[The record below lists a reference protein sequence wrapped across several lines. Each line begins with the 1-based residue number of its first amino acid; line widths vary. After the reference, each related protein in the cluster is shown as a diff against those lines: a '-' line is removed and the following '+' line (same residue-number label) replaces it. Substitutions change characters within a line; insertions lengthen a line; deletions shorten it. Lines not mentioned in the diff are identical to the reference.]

1 MAVCLLLAA
10 VVANAE
16 LSAESSCGW
25 AEWRQFKQHYV
36 SQDGRVIDPAN
47 GKNITTSEGQSYG
60 LFFAL
65 VANDRPTFDLLL
77 SWTENNLAQGDL
89 SQHLPA
95 WLWGAEDDRSNN
107 SNSRRWTVLDTNSAS
122 DADLWIAY
130 ALIEASRLWQEPRYQ
145 NLAEALLKRIS
156 EEETVTLP
164 GFGKMLL
171 PGKIGFVH
179 DGFWRINPSYLPLQI
194 LERLAAVDPLWQE
207 LAKNS
212 QKMLIETAAKG
223 FSPDWVIWQQDRGWM
238 TDSDTEGRG
247 SYDSI
252 RVYLWLGMLADQQ
265 PQKKKL
271 LNHFRPMQLWTNS
284 HGVPPEK
291 MDTVSGKSFGQRQAS
306 ENDGPPGFSAALLPF
321 LANNPPT
328 LAQQRL
334 RVKEFTISSDNY
346 YNSVLILF
354 GKGWDDKQYRF
365 NLKGEVI
372 PTWSGQCKNIG

>member
-1 MAVCLLLAA
+1 MLACWLLLTGVA
-10 VVANAE
+10 VANV
-16 LSAESSCGW
+16 ESSCDW
-25 AEWRQFKQHYV
+25 PEWRQFKQHYV

-47 GKNITTSEGQSYG
+47 DKNITTSEGQSYG

-65 VANDRPTFDLLL
+65 VANDRPTFDRLL
-77 SWTENNLAQGDL
+77 SWTENNLAEGDL
-89 SQHLPA
+89 SQHLPG
-95 WLWGAEDDRSNN
+95 WLWGEDDNSSNN
-107 SNSRRWTVLDTNSAS
+107 KNRWTVLDTNSAS

-145 NLAEALLKRIS
+145 NLAEVLLKRIG
-156 EEETVTLP
+156 EEEVVTLP

-171 PGKIGFVH
+171 PGKIGFAH

-194 LERLAAVDPLWQE
+194 LSRLAAIDPLWQE
-207 LAKNS
+207 LATNS
-212 QKMLIETAAKG
+212 QKMLVETATKG

-238 TDSDTEGRG
+238 TDTDTEGRG

-265 PQKKKL
+265 PQKKRL
-271 LNHFRPMQLWTNS
+271 LKHFRPMQLWTSSN
-284 HGVPPEK
+284 GVPPER

-306 ENDGPPGFSAALLPF
+306 ENNGPLGFSAALLPF
-321 LANNPPT
+321 LANNPQT

-346 YNSVLILF
+346 YNSVLTLF

-372 PTWSGQCKNIG
+372 PAWGAQCKNID